1 MIQSD
6 IATSVKSRLLSNNKK
21 KKILF
26 VDDEPDM
33 TTILKMALERVG
45 LDVDAFN
52 DPTLALYNFKP
63 KLYNLVLLDIKM
75 PQMDGFE
82 LYKHI
87 KKIDPGVLV
96 WFLTASEKYR
106 EELREEEYCALDRG
120 LFFQKPISIKDLTK
134 EIYNRIGST

>member
-1 MIQSD
+1 M
-6 IATSVKSRLLSNNKK
+6 KSRLLSNNKN

-52 DPTLALYNFKP
+52 DPGLALYNFKP

-87 KKIDPGVLV
+87 KKIDPDVLV
-96 WFLTASEKYR
+96 CFLTASEKYR
-106 EELREEEYCALDRG
+106 EGYREELREEEYYALDRG

>member
-33 TTILKMALERVG
+33 TTIRKMALERVG

-63 KLYNLVLLDIKM
+63 KLYNLVPLDIKM

-87 KKIDPGVLV
+87 KKIDPDVLV
-96 WFLTASEKYR
+96 CFLTAMRNTARNLERKNIV
-106 EELREEEYCALDRG
+106 L
-120 LFFQKPISIKDLTK
+120 SI
-134 EIYNRIGST
+134 EGYF